1 MSSPPKRAL
10 HRYLIVLALA
20 AILPLT
26 ALTGLGLYE
35 VYERQRDL
43 AQRRAFEV
51 TRAIAVAV
59 DAELQRSIAALEVLA
74 SNGSLRRGDIGEFRA
89 TLERAA
95 GTQPNWSHAILASAD
110 GTPIFNTHVAPGAE
124 MPLLMDPESFR
135 DSVANRA
142 PRVGYIMNGPR
153 RRAFAVRAPVV
164 VDDRVPYVVSA
175 VVEPGTIVDV
185 LKRQGLPESW
195 TISVF
200 DAHGRRVARS
210 RQHERFLGEPAAPSL
225 QALIRE
231 HGREGM
237 GITRLLEG
245 DEAFS
250 AYTTLASGWI
260 VATAIDTANV
270 TGPALRT
277 VEVYGAAVL
286 VSLFAGM
293 LAVLAVARRIN
304 GPMARLRDDAKLLGT
319 GGMPAPAT
327 TSIREIAEVNE
338 ALRAAAAQR
347 RVFEQE
353 REALLRQAEAGRV
366 EAEESNRAKDRFL
379 AMLGHEL
386 RNPLA
391 ALLNAS
397 SVLRLAK
404 GDTAAVQR
412 ASEVVQ
418 RQVAHLARLT
428 DDLLDVARAT
438 LGKVQLRPQAVDLAV
453 LVGDALATLAATGR
467 TSGHTVH
474 ADLQP
479 AWVHA
484 DSVRIEQIVSNLVVN
499 AVKYTPRGGTIHVR
513 TSREGDSSVL
523 LVSDDGAGMSPELA
537 ARAFDLFVQGEHAGV
552 DRAPGG
558 LGIGLTLVR
567 RLAELH
573 GGSADVASDGEGRGS
588 EFIVRLPAIAPPE
601 SLP

>member
-1 MSSPPKRAL
+1 MSSAPKRAL
-10 HRYLIVLALA
+10 HRYLILLALA

-43 AQRRAFEV
+43 AQRRALEA
-51 TRAIAVAV
+51 TRAIGVAV

-74 SNGSLRRGDIGEFRA
+74 SNGSLRRGDIGEFRM

-95 GTQPNWSHAILASAD
+95 ATQPNWSHAILSSAE

-124 MPLLMDPESFR
+124 MPALMDPESLR
-135 DSVANRA
+135 AAVANRE
-142 PRVGYIMNGPR
+142 PRVGYIIPGPR
-153 RRAFAVRAPVV
+153 RHAFAVRAPVV
-164 VDDRVPYVVSA
+164 VGDRVPYVVSA
-175 VVEPGTIVDV
+175 VVDPGTIVEV
-185 LKRQGLPESW
+185 LKRQGLPEGW
-195 TISVF
+195 TISIF
-200 DAHGRRVARS
+200 DAHGLRVARS
-210 RQHERFLGEPAAPSL
+210 RQHERYLGQPPAPSL
-225 QALIRE
+225 QALMQKD
-231 HGREGM
+231 GREGT

-250 AYTTLASGWI
+250 AYTTLANGWI
-260 VATAIDTANV
+260 VATAIDTDNV

-338 ALRAAAAQR
+338 ALMAAAAER
-347 RVFEQE
+347 RVSEQE
-353 REALLRQAEAGRV
+353 REALLREAEAGRV
-366 EAEESNRAKDRFL
+366 EAEDSNRAKDRFL

-404 GDTAAVQR
+404 GDGAAVQR
-412 ASEVVQ
+412 ASDVVQ

-453 LVGDALATLAATGR
+453 LVADALATLAATGR
-467 TSGHTVH
+467 TDGHAVH

-479 AWVHA
+479 AWVQA
-484 DSVRIEQIVSNLVVN
+484 DPVRIEQIVANLVVN
-499 AVKYTPRGGTIHVR
+499 AVKYTPRGGRIRVR
-513 TSREGDSSVL
+513 TAREGDSSVL
-523 LVSDDGAGMSPELA
+523 LVADDGAGMSPELA
-537 ARAFDLFVQGEHAGV
+537 ARAFDLFVQGDHSGV

-573 GGSADVASDGEGRGS
+573 GGSADVASDGEGKGS
-588 EFIVRLPAIAPPE
+588 EFIVRLPAIAPPAA
-601 SLP
+601 SP